1 MAKRMNP
8 VEQAVL
14 TLRNGE
20 LIGLPTETVYG
31 LAGDAARPEIVSKIY
46 ALKNRPHFNP
56 LIAHVASLNDAQK
69 LGVFSETALALANA
83 FWPGPLTLVVPV
95 APGNPVC
102 DLARAGLDTQA
113 IRWPAHAL
121 AQDVITQFGGPV
133 VAPSANR
140 SGKIS
145 PTRAE
150 HVREEFGDALSCI
163 LDGGASV
170 LGLESTV
177 LAVIGD
183 SVTLLRNGSLSRDRI
198 EAIVGPVQISGSD
211 DNAPRSPGMLSRH
224 YSPDAAIRLNA
235 QAASETEGFLAFGPD
250 FPEFDANLSLT
261 GDLTEAASNL
271 YRMLREMDRI
281 HSRIAIA
288 PIPDTG
294 LGEAINDRLRRAA
307 LRDDQNTN

>member
-1 MAKRMNP
+1 MAVPMNP
-8 VEQAVL
+8 VELAIK

-31 LAGDAARPEIVSKIY
+31 LAGDATRPEVVSKIY

-56 LIAHVASLNDAQK
+56 LIAHVASLDDAK
-69 LGVFSETALALANA
+69 VLGLFSETALTLAKA
-83 FWPGPLTLVVPV
+83 FWPGPLTMVLPV
-95 APGNPVC
+95 APNNPVC

-113 IRWPAHAL
+113 IRWPSHAL
-121 AQDVITQFGGPV
+121 AQDVIQKFGGPI

-145 PTRAE
+145 PTRAD
-150 HVREEFGDALSCI
+150 HVRDEFGDALSCI

-177 LAVIGD
+177 LAVDGKN
-183 SVTLLRNGSLSRDRI
+183 VTLMRSGSLSRDRI
-198 EAIVGPVQISGSD
+198 EAIVGPVQIAGTD
-211 DNAPRSPGMLSRH
+211 DDAPRSPGMLSRH
-224 YSPDAAIRLNA
+224 YSPDASIRLNA
-235 QAASETEGFLAFGPD
+235 KMASEGEGFLAFGPD
-250 FPEFDANLSLT
+250 FVEFDANLSPA

-271 YRMLREMDRI
+271 YQMLRDMDRD
-281 HSRIAIA
+281 HTRIAIA

-307 LRDDQNTN
+307 LKDELNSN